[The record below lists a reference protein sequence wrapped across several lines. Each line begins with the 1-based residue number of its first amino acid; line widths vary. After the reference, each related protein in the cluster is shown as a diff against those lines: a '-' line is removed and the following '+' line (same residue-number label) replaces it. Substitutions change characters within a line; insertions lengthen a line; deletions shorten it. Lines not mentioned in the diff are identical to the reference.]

1 MSGTKKRRVKT
12 RDWAL
17 VRLIQGA
24 TKANVQ
30 VDRRKEANRKAC
42 RGRARGSHDE

>member
-1 MSGTKKRRVKT
+1 MSEKKRQRVKT

-24 TKANVQ
+24 TKAGVQ
-30 VDRRKEANRKAC
+30 VDRRKQSNKRAC
-42 RGRARGSHDE
+42 RGRARGEE